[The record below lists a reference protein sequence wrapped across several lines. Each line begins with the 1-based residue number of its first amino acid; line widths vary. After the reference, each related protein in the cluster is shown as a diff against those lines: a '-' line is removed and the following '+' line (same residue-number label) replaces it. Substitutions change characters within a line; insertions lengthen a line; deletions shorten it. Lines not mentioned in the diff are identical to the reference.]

1 MITKLNFTD
10 HTIKSYAIRKLT
22 PKECFRLMG
31 IRDNVI
37 RTMQS
42 TNTQAAQIL
51 PDHIWPGS
59 GLAVFPPPGG

>member
-22 PKECFRLMG
+22 PAECFRLMG
-31 IRDNVI
+31 IRDNFI

-51 PDHIWPGS
+51 PDWKPKGKPEDMAIS
-59 GLAVFPPPGG
+59 ASQ

>member
-10 HTIKSYAIRKLT
+10 RTIKSYAIRKLT
-22 PKECFRLMG
+22 PAECFRLMG

-42 TNTQAAQIL
+42 TNTRGCHVPQ
-51 PDHIWPGS
+51 D
-59 GLAVFPPPGG
+59 VFANRNATLGVMG